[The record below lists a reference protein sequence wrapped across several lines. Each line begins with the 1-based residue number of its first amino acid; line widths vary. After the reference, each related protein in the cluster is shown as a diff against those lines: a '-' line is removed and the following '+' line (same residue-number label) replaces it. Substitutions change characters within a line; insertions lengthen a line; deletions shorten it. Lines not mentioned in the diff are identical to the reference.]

1 MSENLL
7 EIKDLYVVYKSN
19 GEVVR
24 AVNGV
29 SLALKPGETLGLVG
43 ETGAGKTTTAL
54 SILRLL
60 PEKVGKVES
69 GSISVDGVDL
79 LGVPEAE
86 MRAVYR
92 GEKISMI
99 FQDPMTSL
107 NPVLRVG
114 EQIAEALVYHN
125 KDKKSKK
132 EIEERVDEV
141 LELVGIPKS
150 RKNEY
155 PHQFS
160 GGMKQRVVIAIALAC
175 EPELL
180 IADEPTTALDVTI
193 QAQILAMMDE
203 LRTKLNTSMLMIT
216 HDLGQYRTE
225 K

>member
-132 EIEERVDEV
+132 EIEEMPPADISDDAIESVPDENEQYV
-141 LELVGIPKS
+141 EENIQRIKKS
-150 RKNEY
+150 
-155 PHQFS
+155 S
-160 GGMKQRVVIAIALAC
+160 
-175 EPELL
+175 
-180 IADEPTTALDVTI
+180 
-193 QAQILAMMDE
+193 MM
-203 LRTKLNTSMLMIT
+203 I
-216 HDLGQYRTE
+216 
-225 K
+225 

>member
-132 EIEERVDEV
+132 
-141 LELVGIPKS
+141 
-150 RKNEY
+150 
-155 PHQFS
+155 
-160 GGMKQRVVIAIALAC
+160 
-175 EPELL
+175 
-180 IADEPTTALDVTI
+180 
-193 QAQILAMMDE
+193 
-203 LRTKLNTSMLMIT
+203 
-216 HDLGQYRTE
+216 
-225 K
+225 